1 MQVGICSF
9 SVNKSNIFIFA
20 KPTRTVVI
28 RSSSRADGGHT
39 HRPHT
44 LYGLLGIKRSAT
56 LAEIRAAY
64 RNAAR
69 QLHPDTNASPAAQED
84 FQRIKAAYEI
94 LGDSSLRKLYDNV
107 GLQALGPKFATLW
120 SYLGNGSDDAG
131 APGDEQRG
139 VRAGPGGGGVRGR
152 DVHLVLGIMLSEAAQ
167 GTEKVLSYAAMAT
180 CEDCQ
185 GSGYSSAPPACTV
198 CRGSGQILKSQYL
211 GAADSGQFAGPKVLG
226 LDTCPACAG
235 SGRVDQPPCT
245 SCLGRGRR
253 SSSRDLA
260 VRIPAGVERGQVLRV
275 CGEGGAGRCGGP
287 PGDLLVRLEVYPDP
301 NLERRGHDLHSSLV
315 LDVFVAVLGG
325 AVEVETVRGARMLQ
339 VPPGSQPGDVLRLR
353 GAGIIRAAPGGAG
366 TVRGDHYF
374 TLAVRLPSAHELCGA
389 SRELLRQ
396 LAVVDSTLR
405 LRRNSAISDECGAAA
420 AAAATA
426 AAGSTGG

>member
-185 GSGYSSAPPACTV
+185 LLGTRAAVVQSRSGRSHS
-198 CRGSGQILKSQYL
+198 RGRG
-211 GAADSGQFAGPKVLG
+211 
-226 LDTCPACAG
+226 AG
-235 SGRVDQPPCT
+235 SGSP
-245 SCLGRGRR
+245 SMRG
-253 SSSRDLA
+253 
-260 VRIPAGVERGQVLRV
+260 
-275 CGEGGAGRCGGP
+275 GRCGSLRRT
-287 PGDLLVRLEVYPDP
+287 PGRPA
-301 NLERRGHDLHSSLV
+301 GT
-315 LDVFVAVLGG
+315 AGG
-325 AVEVETVRGARMLQ
+325 VSR
-339 VPPGSQPGDVLRLR
+339 SQPGTKGPRP
-353 GAGIIRAAPGGAG
+353 A
-366 TVRGDHYF
+366 
-374 TLAVRLPSAHELCGA
+374 
-389 SRELLRQ
+389 
-396 LAVVDSTLR
+396 
-405 LRRNSAISDECGAAA
+405 
-420 AAAATA
+420 
-426 AAGSTGG
+426 